1 MNYFKYIVRA
11 SNGKILNGWVQAE
24 NEEKA
29 HKTLEQRGYSV
40 VLLEK
45 YRGGVKAKISR
56 ETLMTTLRELATLR
70 QSGMQLDECLESL
83 IETTVDKNLVLALKR
98 MKSDISSGSS
108 LSDSVVSLPDIFPY
122 YVSPMLRLGEENGS
136 IHESLISIAERVER
150 EEKIVSEVKTAL
162 TYPVFLLVVCVTV
175 VFFLFLY
182 VIPNFK
188 SMITDEAAAAG
199 SSLVQ
204 LISVSDFISDHIT
217 IILVLIV
224 LIISAFIYG
233 IKYGTLYEKILAL
246 LLKLPFFS
254 TLFSAWVIVQFSGS
268 MQKLLESGV
277 ELVDAVELSANA
289 MSGEKGRRD
298 IQRVIQRVKEGER
311 LADALATY
319 NVFPLVVIR
328 LIKTGEVGAS
338 LPICFKEIN
347 TLYERRLS
355 KGIKQILSILEPLV
369 IVIMGTIVGS
379 IMVILISGII
389 SVNDIGW

>member
-1 MNYFKYIVRA
+1 MSYFKYIVRT
-11 SNGKILNGWVQAE
+11 SNGQLLNGWIQAE
-24 NEEKA
+24 NEETA
-29 HKTLEQRGYSV
+29 CKTLVLRGYNV
-40 VLLEK
+40 ILLEK
-45 YRGGVKAKISR
+45 YRGVVKAKISR

-83 IETTVDKNLVLALKR
+83 IETTSDSHLAVALKR
-98 MKSDISSGSS
+98 MKSDISSGLS
-108 LSDSVVSLPDIFPY
+108 LSESVVSLPDIFPY

-162 TYPVFLLVVCVTV
+162 TYPAFLLTVCFVVI
-175 VFFLFLY
+175 FFLFLY

-188 SMITDEAAAAG
+188 SMITDEAVAAG

-204 LISVSDFISDHIT
+204 LISVSDFISDHIS
-217 IILVLIV
+217 IIL
-224 LIISAFIYG
+224 ISMGLMVSTVAYN
-233 IKYGTLYEKILAL
+233 IKYGTLYEKLLIL

-254 TLFSAWVIVQFSGS
+254 SLFSAWVIVQFSGS

-319 NVFPLVVIR
+319 HVFPLVVIR

-347 TLYERRLS
+347 SLYERRLS

>member
-45 YRGGVKAKISR
+45 YRGVVKAKISR

-83 IETTVDKNLVLALKR
+83 IETTVDRNLVLALKR

-217 IILVLIV
+217 IILVLMV

-289 MSGEKGRRD
+289 MSGEKGKRD
-298 IQRVIQRVKEGER
+298 IQRVIQRIKEGER
-311 LADALATY
+311 LADALSIY

>member
-1 MNYFKYIVRA
+1 M
-11 SNGKILNGWVQAE
+11 
-24 NEEKA
+24 
-29 HKTLEQRGYSV
+29 
-40 VLLEK
+40 
-45 YRGGVKAKISR
+45 
-56 ETLMTTLRELATLR
+56 
-70 QSGMQLDECLESL
+70 
-83 IETTVDKNLVLALKR
+83 
-98 MKSDISSGSS
+98 
-108 LSDSVVSLPDIFPY
+108 
-122 YVSPMLRLGEENGS
+122 
-136 IHESLISIAERVER
+136 
-150 EEKIVSEVKTAL
+150 
-162 TYPVFLLVVCVTV
+162 
-175 VFFLFLY
+175 
-182 VIPNFK
+182 
-188 SMITDEAAAAG
+188 
-199 SSLVQ
+199 
-204 LISVSDFISDHIT
+204 
-217 IILVLIV
+217 
-224 LIISAFIYG
+224 ISALIYG
-233 IKYGTLYEKILAL
+233 IKYGTLYEKLLVL

-347 TLYERRLS
+347 SLYERRLS

>member
-1 MNYFKYIVRA
+1 
-11 SNGKILNGWVQAE
+11 
-24 NEEKA
+24 
-29 HKTLEQRGYSV
+29 
-40 VLLEK
+40 
-45 YRGGVKAKISR
+45 
-56 ETLMTTLRELATLR
+56 
-70 QSGMQLDECLESL
+70 MQLDECLESL
-83 IETTVDKNLVLALKR
+83 IETTVDRNLVLALKR

-162 TYPVFLLVVCVTV
+162 TYPAFLLTVCLVVI
-175 VFFLFLY
+175 FFLFLY

-188 SMITDEAAAAG
+188 SMITDEAVAAG

-204 LISVSDFISDHIT
+204 LISVSDFISDHIS
-217 IILVLIV
+217 IIL
-224 LIISAFIYG
+224 ISMGLMVSTVAYN
-233 IKYGTLYEKILAL
+233 IKYGTLYEKLLTL

-254 TLFSAWVIVQFSGS
+254 SLFSAWVIVQFSGS

-347 TLYERRLS
+347 SLYERRLS